1 MLRGLLVPGRCAE
14 ICHHHGLVGTST
26 AGADNRTSGL
36 PHKRH
41 IDGDLP
47 SAEVPPTP
55 SQSPIRLRTVIS
67 GPWGAPKYSAAMT
80 PEVPHSCLQ

>member
-36 PHKRH
+36 PHKN
-41 IDGDLP
+41 
-47 SAEVPPTP
+47 
-55 SQSPIRLRTVIS
+55 PISTDDAPRVS
-67 GPWGAPKYSAAMT
+67 GGM
-80 PEVPHSCLQ
+80 VDRR

>member
-36 PHKRH
+36 PHKSRFSS
-41 IDGDLP
+41 D
-47 SAEVPPTP
+47 
-55 SQSPIRLRTVIS
+55 
-67 GPWGAPKYSAAMT
+67 
-80 PEVPHSCLQ
+80 

>member
-36 PHKRH
+36 PHKTHRPGGH
-41 IDGDLP
+41 RV
-47 SAEVPPTP
+47 SCHHFVTTTP
-55 SQSPIRLRTVIS
+55 SDPSRLDPIGAGAHTFRLWQSRMLR
-67 GPWGAPKYSAAMT
+67 
-80 PEVPHSCLQ
+80 Q